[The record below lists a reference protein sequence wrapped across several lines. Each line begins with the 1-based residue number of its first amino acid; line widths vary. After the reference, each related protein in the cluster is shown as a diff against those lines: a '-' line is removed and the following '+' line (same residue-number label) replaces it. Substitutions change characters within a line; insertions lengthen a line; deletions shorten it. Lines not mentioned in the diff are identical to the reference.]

1 MRVSINTL
9 VAAFLSAAILAACGG
24 GNNGLSSPMPTS
36 VTPSLAAPDIGL
48 PQALRSRP
56 PFGQSRSPLVRKK
69 AMTYKVL
76 YSFKGYPADGA
87 YPYASLLDVNSTLY
101 GTTQFGGPG
110 KCKTGSGHRS
120 GCGTV
125 FAITTSG
132 AETVLRSFEGG
143 NGESPLAGLLDINGT
158 LYGTTSQGGK
168 HRSGTVFAITTSGM
182 FRVLHSFE
190 GDGSGDGDFPTAGL
204 INIDGTLYGT
214 TLGGGQAGADGV
226 GTVFSITTSGKE
238 RVLYGFA
245 GGSVDGANPY
255 GGLINV
261 NGTLYGT
268 TTQGGNGACFDGCG
282 TVFEIKPSGAETVLY
297 NFAGGPG
304 DGESPETDLINV
316 KGTLYGTTAAGGA
329 NCSSS
334 GGCGTVFK
342 ISTSGTEKVLHSFG
356 GSDGNEPIAG
366 LINVKGTLYGTTAYG
381 GRGTACGSSACGT
394 VFKITTSGKETVLY
408 SFAGEPDGA
417 VPEAALT
424 KLNDTLYGTTIG
436 GGANNHGTVFSLT
449 P

>member
-1 MRVSINTL
+1 
-9 VAAFLSAAILAACGG
+9 
-24 GNNGLSSPMPTS
+24 
-36 VTPSLAAPDIGL
+36 
-48 PQALRSRP
+48 
-56 PFGQSRSPLVRKK
+56 
-69 AMTYKVL
+69 MTYKVL
-76 YSFKGYPADGA
+76 YSFKGYPDDGA
-87 YPYASLLDVNSTLY
+87 YPYASLLDVDSTLY
-101 GTTQFGGPG
+101 GTTEFGGPG
-110 KCKTGSGHRS
+110 RCKTGSGHRS

-204 INIDGTLYGT
+204 ININGTLYGT

-245 GGSVDGANPY
+245 GGLGDGANPHA
-255 GGLINV
+255 GLINV

-268 TTQGGNGACFDGCG
+268 TTQGGNGACFAGCG
-282 TVFEIKPSGAETVLY
+282 TVFEITPSGAETVLY

-304 DGESPETDLINV
+304 DGESPEADLINV
-316 KGTLYGTTAAGGA
+316 NGTLYGTTESGGA
-329 NCSSS
+329 N
-334 GGCGTVFK
+334 GNGTVFS
-342 ISTSGTEKVLHSFG
+342 ITTSGEESVLYSFKVG
-356 GSDGNEPIAG
+356 KDGAYPEAA
-366 LINVKGTLYGTTAYG
+366 LLDVKGTLYGTTAYG
-381 GRGTACGSSACGT
+381 GSGTACGSSGCGT
-394 VFKITTSGKETVLY
+394 VFKITTSGKEAVLY

-417 VPEAALT
+417 GPQAGLT
-424 KLNDTLYGTTIG
+424 KIDGTLYGTTIG
-436 GGANNHGTVFSLT
+436 GGANNQGTVFSLT